1 MFDKKELCE
10 KIITLH
16 PEIGECGI
24 DIRVEYDEAE
34 KSIVIYL
41 EKAHYT
47 VKHFLPDE
55 DAEACL
61 AGKQCV
67 ALGLEI
73 AQFKDH
79 NFKENA
85 AV

>member
-1 MFDKKELCE
+1 MIDTKTLCE
-10 KIITLH
+10 KIITIY

-24 DIRVEYDEAE
+24 EVRVEYDEAE
-34 KSIVIYL
+34 EFVVVYL

-47 VKHFLPDE
+47 VKHFLPKE

-61 AGKQCV
+61 KGKQCV

-79 NFKENA
+79 NFKEKQ
-85 AV
+85 VV